1 MERDLA
7 ILDMQS
13 GDEVEGFY
21 VLSRAEVKKTSAGKP
36 YLNARLTDCTGGIQA
51 RMWDFGSV
59 LQPEDV
65 GRVVLVRGNV
75 TEFNG
80 ALQFTMNYF
89 RPANERDRYNLDDLV
104 ASAPIDVQERMAEI
118 REIVQSIT
126 DTDYRA
132 VCERM
137 LDRHA
142 DTFPN
147 IPAARSVHHAFLH
160 GLLMHTSNMLR
171 TADFLADLYS
181 DTVDRS
187 LLLAGTLLH
196 DMNKRN
202 EFEFS
207 ELGLVRD
214 YSLKGDLLGHLVMG
228 AQEVARVADE
238 LGVPEE
244 KSVLLQHMLLS
255 HHGEPELGAAVKP
268 RCAESELLSY
278 IDQMDAKMEVY
289 REAMDATP
297 IGAFSEKI
305 FALEKRIYHHG

>member
-51 RMWDFGSV
+51 KMWDFGSV

-118 REIVQSIT
+118 HRE
-126 DTDYRA
+126 
-132 VCERM
+132 
-137 LDRHA
+137 
-142 DTFPN
+142 
-147 IPAARSVHHAFLH
+147 
-160 GLLMHTSNMLR
+160 LLC
-171 TADFLADLYS
+171 
-181 DTVDRS
+181 
-187 LLLAGTLLH
+187 
-196 DMNKRN
+196 
-202 EFEFS
+202 
-207 ELGLVRD
+207 
-214 YSLKGDLLGHLVMG
+214 
-228 AQEVARVADE
+228 
-238 LGVPEE
+238 
-244 KSVLLQHMLLS
+244 LQ
-255 HHGEPELGAAVKP
+255 
-268 RCAESELLSY
+268 AESNAL
-278 IDQMDAKMEVY
+278 METISKNW
-289 REAMDATP
+289 EEM
-297 IGAFSEKI
+297 GK
-305 FALEKRIYHHG
+305 